1 MDSVQQ
7 VPQLIIPFPSGRPPR
22 TDLSGKFS
30 RPRTDFVW
38 QLPQPSHLWP
48 AELVG
53 KVHPWTFRKNEC
65 GKSSSSK
72 AVRSSLGSTDFWDLR
87 MPSPTN
93 LAMIG
98 AVHFG
103 SIRPLWASLTRSLGP
118 MS

>member
-53 KVHPWTFRKNEC
+53 KVHPWTFRKTVGLQIVSQPKEHP
-65 GKSSSSK
+65 SK
-72 AVRSSLGSTDFWDLR
+72 
-87 MPSPTN
+87 PSHVWNVQKILNFSGTSN
-93 LAMIG
+93 L
-98 AVHFG
+98 
-103 SIRPLWASLTRSLGP
+103 
-118 MS
+118 